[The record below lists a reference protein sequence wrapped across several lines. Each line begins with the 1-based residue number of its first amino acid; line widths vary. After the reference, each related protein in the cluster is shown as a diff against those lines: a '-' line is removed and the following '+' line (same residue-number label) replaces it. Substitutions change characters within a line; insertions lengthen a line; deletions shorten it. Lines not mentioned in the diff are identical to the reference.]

1 MIKYTVSTRLGA
13 ETEIKK
19 ARDLPRLPAQYLVHS
34 RGSHKLEKWV
44 QRKQN
49 DRLCQRGPC
58 SFLFERWSI
67 FYYFSNLT
75 QEFWKQFKSMH
86 SWDRTVVSSDP
97 SHLPKHFF
105 EVSALVR
112 NLSFPFKAWGNP
124 VSISLIPL
132 TTVQQKQSQDFT
144 SNKKA
149 ASNPISLSILLNFS
163 RKEITVLILWS
174 ENSAHSGQNANTL
187 EVLWQTLILSVI
199 YLKTLWHQLC
209 DSICPF

>member
-1 MIKYTVSTRLGA
+1 MVNILLFLKSYSRILETVQKYA
-13 ETEIKK
+13 
-19 ARDLPRLPAQYLVHS
+19 
-34 RGSHKLEKWV
+34 
-44 QRKQN
+44 
-49 DRLCQRGPC
+49 
-58 SFLFERWSI
+58 
-67 FYYFSNLT
+67 
-75 QEFWKQFKSMH
+75 
-86 SWDRTVVSSDP
+86 WDRTVISSDP

-174 ENSAHSGQNANTL
+174 ENSAHSGQNANTVKSCDKL
-187 EVLWQTLILSVI
+187 LYCLWFTLKHCGTNCVTA
-199 YLKTLWHQLC
+199 YV
-209 DSICPF
+209 PFNLGTVR